1 MKHLC
6 LATSLLVLFSAAPV
20 AAETLRL
27 AHELGYGGAESV
39 DPISPNRFYPLTQLL
54 YSRLVRQDEA
64 GAIVPDLATEWT
76 SSADATVWTF
86 RLRPGVTFHN
96 GDAFTADDV
105 VFSLMRAVN
114 PTIDSP
120 VRAGL
125 DLIKSVR
132 AVDASTVEVTLK
144 SAHADFPVLLADY
157 RVRILDA
164 KSCNNDQTKLCENGI
179 GTGPFKLVK
188 LDAVGTT
195 SLARFDG
202 YWAGPAGVD
211 SVDVIAI
218 ADHQAQVA
226 ALQAGQIDMVL
237 RVDRQE
243 LPLFAANPAFTVQN
257 VKTGGW
263 VGLAMRADTAPY
275 TDARVRRALRIF
287 ADRDAMGKLVFG
299 EGGYTVTCDNPVWAG
314 DQYRADLTC
323 PADIASAKSLLA
335 EAGYP
340 NGIDVKLYVSDIAA
354 GAVRLVEV
362 YQAQAK
368 AAGINVEIVSTP
380 ADGYWNNVWM
390 KEGFVATTWS
400 QRPADQILN
409 EAYRRTAAWNE
420 TFWKDAGFDALLDKA
435 RQDLNAESRKETY
448 IAAQKQLFD
457 EGGAFIPFHINE
469 TRVLSSRLSGLP
481 AVEEFSIRYEDIKFA
496 K

>member
-263 VGLAMRADTAPY
+263 VGLAMRANTAPY

-335 EAGYP
+335 EAGCQHRP
-340 NGIDVKLYVSDIAA
+340 SGNGGRA
-354 GAVRLVEV
+354 GR
-362 YQAQAK
+362 
-368 AAGINVEIVSTP
+368 G
-380 ADGYWNNVWM
+380 ADRRSSWLSG
-390 KEGFVATTWS
+390 
-400 QRPADQILN
+400 
-409 EAYRRTAAWNE
+409 RTAAGP
-420 TFWKDAGFDALLDKA
+420 AG
-435 RQDLNAESRKETY
+435 
-448 IAAQKQLFD
+448 
-457 EGGAFIPFHINE
+457 
-469 TRVLSSRLSGLP
+469 
-481 AVEEFSIRYEDIKFA
+481 
-496 K
+496 